1 MKNVVLFLCIAALG
15 LALITPAW
23 GNPESDDLQALK
35 AQVDQLNKLLQG
47 QQQKLEQQDMKLQ
60 EQQRKIQELEK
71 TGTEPVTDED
81 MEVILERVKAELPP
95 PADGLTI
102 GGGKIRITPY
112 GFIRLDAAYDDSAN
126 FLFSGNVVGWAFPEG
141 GTNTALEKM
150 FPNDDESFSMTATAT
165 RLGLNFLGPE
175 FAGGN
180 IKGQLEIDFDEL
192 SGFGGDVV
200 AHRIRMRHAYAE
212 LMYPTWSLLAGQTW
226 DVIAPKIPYMLDC
239 VVLWGSGNVGYR
251 RPQLRLTKWTDIDGT
266 KLTGQFS
273 LNHTD
278 RSLQDNIDADINLL
292 NGVESGWPLTEAR
305 LGVDGVIF
313 GDRKAGFGVYGLIGE
328 EEVDFP
334 PSRPHA
340 KEDLDVWLV
349 GIDGS
354 LAVIPSLVTLQG
366 ELWIGENIDNVYGG
380 IVQGAVFDATDPNN
394 IEELESYGGFISAMI
409 TPRPGLLFNVGYGLD
424 DVDSSDMTPT
434 NFVSGALRT
443 DSFGNRSQNWT
454 VFGNVIYTVVPNF
467 DVGLELAWHETKWVG
482 MEDGDLF
489 RIQTAFI
496 YKF

>member
-15 LALITPAW
+15 LALVSPAW

-35 AQVDQLNKLLQG
+35 EQVEQLNKLLQS
-47 QQQKLEQQDMKLQ
+47 QQQKLEQQDIKLQ
-60 EQQRKIQELEK
+60 EQQRKINELEQK
-71 TGTEPVTDED
+71 GVEPVTDEE
-81 MEVILERVKAELPP
+81 MEVIIERVKGELPP
-95 PADGLTI
+95 SSDGLTI
-102 GGGKIRITPY
+102 GGGKIRLTPY

-141 GTNTALEKM
+141 GTNTALEKQ
-150 FPNDDESFSMTATAT
+150 FADEDDESFSMTATAT

-212 LMYPTWSLLAGQTW
+212 LQYPTWSLLAGQTW
-226 DVIAPKIPYMLDC
+226 DVIGPKIPYMLDC

-251 RPQLRLTKWTDIDGT
+251 RPQLRLTKWVDIDGT

-273 LNHTD
+273 LNHQD
-278 RSLQDNIDADINLL
+278 RSLSDNIDKDINLL

-305 LGVDGVIF
+305 LAVDTVIF
-313 GDRKAGFGVYGLIGE
+313 GERKLGFGVYGMIGE
-328 EEVDFP
+328 EEVDWP
-334 PSRPHA
+334 ASRPGA
-340 KEDLDVWLV
+340 KENLDVWLV

-354 LAVIPSLVTLQG
+354 LTIIPKLVTIQG
-366 ELWIGENIDNVYGG
+366 ELWVGENTDNVYGG
-380 IVQGAVFDATDPNN
+380 IVQGTVIDKNDPTKLDE
-394 IEELESYGGFISAMI
+394 IEAYGGFIHAMI

-424 DVDSSDMTPT
+424 DVDSGDMTAT
-434 NFVSGALRT
+434 NFQGI
-443 DSFGNRSQNWT
+443 DGFGNRSQNWT